1 MVKSVQIRAAKATD
15 WSSIVD
21 ILECCGLPTDVVGD
35 SSHFFQVAVL
45 GGQVVG
51 CACTEKYDETVVVRS
66 VAVTPEHHGQ
76 HITIHLVGTALTRA
90 RAEGCTRAVLITAGD
105 DDFSPPELELPEEVS
120 LSADFVR
127 RFGISRKS
135 KEPID

>member
-1 MVKSVQIRAAKATD
+1 MVKSVQVRAAEATD
-15 WSSIVD
+15 WPSIVD
-21 ILECCGLPTDVVGD
+21 ILESCGLPTDFVGD

-45 GGQVVG
+45 DEQVVG
-51 CACTEKYDETVVVRS
+51 CACTEQYDETVVVRS

-76 HITIHLVGTALTRA
+76 HITTHLVGTALTRA
-90 RAEGCTRAVLITAGD
+90 KAKGYTKAVLIAAGS

-127 RFGISRKS
+127 RFGFSRRS
-135 KEPID
+135 KHPVD